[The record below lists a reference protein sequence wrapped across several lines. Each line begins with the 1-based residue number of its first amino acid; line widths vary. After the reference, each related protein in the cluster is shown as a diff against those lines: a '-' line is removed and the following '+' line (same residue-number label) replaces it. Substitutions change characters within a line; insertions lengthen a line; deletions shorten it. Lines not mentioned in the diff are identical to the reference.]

1 MKLWAES
8 CPEHFNN
15 MYNLVEAE
23 MARVSGRDYEVIEL
37 YDRAITSARKN
48 GFIQNE
54 ALANELSARFRLER
68 GDLDISKLYMK
79 KAHGCYRL

>member
-1 MKLWAES
+1 
-8 CPEHFNN
+8 